1 MMCLRKTFYSKDKQK
16 YFIIEGK
23 GLKADVI

>member
-1 MMCLRKTFYSKDKQK
+1 LRKTFYSKDKQK